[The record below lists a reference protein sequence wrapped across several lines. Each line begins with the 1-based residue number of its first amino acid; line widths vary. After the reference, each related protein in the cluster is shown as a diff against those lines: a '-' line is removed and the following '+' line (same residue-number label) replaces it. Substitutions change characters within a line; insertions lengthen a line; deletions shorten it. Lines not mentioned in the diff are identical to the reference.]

1 MLQVACPALS
11 ISPDTF
17 LLAATAAATAAG
29 LTLASGS
36 TFDPY
41 SSAGAFFL
49 AAFIF
54 EDVGVTAY
62 HGAIAN
68 LQVSLLEFPL
78 HAKEDY
84 VEHSLST
91 ELGYQPC

>member
-1 MLQVACPALS
+1 MLQVACPAVS
-11 ISPDTF
+11 ISPATF
-17 LLAATAAATAAG
+17 TTAATAAATAAG

-36 TFDPY
+36 RFDPY

-68 LQVSLLEFPL
+68 LQVSLLEFSL
-78 HAKEDY
+78 HAKEDFLKCRFFTE
-84 VEHSLST
+84 VE
-91 ELGYQPC
+91 Y

>member
-1 MLQVACPALS
+1 MS
-11 ISPDTF
+11 ISPATF
-17 LLAATAAATAAG
+17 LAAATAAATAAG
-29 LTLASGS
+29 VTLDSTS

-41 SSAGAFFL
+41 STAAAFFL

-68 LQVSLLEFPL
+68 LEVSVLKFPL
-78 HAKEDY
+78 CPEVHVCKNL
-84 VEHSLST
+84 VPKWLLMT
-91 ELGYQPC
+91 

>member
-17 LLAATAAATAAG
+17 LAAATAAASAAG
-29 LTLASGS
+29 LTLASS

-41 SSAGAFFL
+41 STAGEFFL

-68 LQVSLLEFPL
+68 LQVSLPEFPL
-78 HAKEDY
+78 HAKEECAEY
-84 VEHSLST
+84 SFFT
-91 ELGYQPC
+91 EVGDQSC

>member
-11 ISPDTF
+11 ISPATF
-17 LLAATAAATAAG
+17 TAAATAAATVAG

-36 TFDPY
+36 SFDPY
-41 SSAGAFFL
+41 STAGAFFL

-68 LQVSLLEFPL
+68 LQVSLLKFPL

-84 VEHSLST
+84 VKCSLFT
-91 ELGYQPC
+91 EVGYQSC